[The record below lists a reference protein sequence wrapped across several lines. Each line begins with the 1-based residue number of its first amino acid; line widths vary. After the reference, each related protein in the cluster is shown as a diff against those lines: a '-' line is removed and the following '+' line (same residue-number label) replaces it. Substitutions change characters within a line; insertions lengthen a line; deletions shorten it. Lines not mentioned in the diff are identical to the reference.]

1 MVFTLDHKPHDL
13 CGNATNLPGLKKGVN
28 DYIKKKKKKSR
39 WACLKNMIF
48 YK

>member
-28 DYIKKKKKKSR
+28 DYIKKKKEEQMGLPKK
-39 WACLKNMIF
+39 I
-48 YK
+48 